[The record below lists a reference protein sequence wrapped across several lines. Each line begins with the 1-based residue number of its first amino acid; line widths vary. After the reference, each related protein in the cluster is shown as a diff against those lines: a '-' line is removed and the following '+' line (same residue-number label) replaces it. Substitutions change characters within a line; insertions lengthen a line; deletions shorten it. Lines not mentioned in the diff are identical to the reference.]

1 LKRFVFLSLSLLL
14 LILIPSCVIIQPPAT
29 STTPQVGTLA
39 VIGTFSSNPA
49 TVNSGGTS
57 NLLWNV
63 TGATSVSIDQG
74 IGQVDVAGTKV
85 VSPPTTT
92 VYTISATNSAG
103 TVTRSATIMV
113 NSAPPAGM
121 PPVIGTFSSNLNSD
135 NTSTLSWNVTG
146 ADLVSIDQGIGQV
159 DVAGTRVVSPAA
171 STTYTLSATNSTGT
185 VSRSVVITLSS
196 TPPVGTPPVI
206 IFSSNLN
213 SDNTS
218 TLSWNVTGA
227 DLVSIDQ
234 GIGIVNAAGTKVI
247 SPATSAIYTLTAT
260 YAKGNTSN
268 DIGTVTR
275 SVTVTASPTSNTPW
289 VH

>member
-1 LKRFVFLSLSLLL
+1 M
-14 LILIPSCVIIQPPAT
+14 
-29 STTPQVGTLA
+29 
-39 VIGTFSSNPA
+39 
-49 TVNSGGTS
+49 
-57 NLLWNV
+57 
-63 TGATSVSIDQG
+63 SIDQG

>member
-146 ADLVSIDQGIGQV
+146 ADLVSIDQGIG
-159 DVAGTRVVSPAA
+159 
-171 STTYTLSATNSTGT
+171 
-185 VSRSVVITLSS
+185 
-196 TPPVGTPPVI
+196 
-206 IFSSNLN
+206 
-213 SDNTS
+213 
-218 TLSWNVTGA
+218 
-227 DLVSIDQ
+227 
-234 GIGIVNAAGTKVI
+234 IVNAAGTKVI